1 MTGHKLLYFWFFGA
15 VGALSPFINLYFKRL
30 GFSGS
35 EIGLLA
41 AMQPLA
47 AMIAPPLAVALAG
60 RLQNTRVTLP
70 ALMTLSLIPYGLLL
84 AVTGF
89 WPLLALYFAAFL
101 LHAPIAPLLDDATLR
116 RIEGTSHAYGR
127 IRLWGSIGFIVAVN
141 VIGPL
146 SERLDLR
153 VALWGNWFAL
163 LMGALV
169 AWHMARRG
177 ALLPLSTDKSQRKVA
192 RALASS
198 LKVIRETP
206 GVSWLFLAGLLARF
220 AQVGGTN
227 FFGIH
232 ADDIGMSESL
242 IGLSWGIAVVSE
254 VVMMVVSAPLMQRIT
269 ARGLFILSAL
279 AGAIRWAVY
288 AKTSSVGL
296 LLGVQVLH
304 AFTFAAFH
312 IGSVTL
318 VHTLFPPER
327 RTEGQSAWTVT
338 TSGLPVLA
346 GTYLAGYLY
355 DVVGIR
361 PLFWISAVASLL
373 AALVALWIPRSAE
386 PSSARPAPTTVELD
400 W

>member
-1 MTGHKLLYFWFFGA
+1 MPLRWPAACKTPGHLAGA
-15 VGALSPFINLYFKRL
+15 DDPLADSLRPAPRRHR
-30 GFSGS
+30 
-35 EIGLLA
+35 LLA
-41 AMQPLA
+41 APC
-47 AMIAPPLAVALAG
+47 AL
-60 RLQNTRVTLP
+60 
-70 ALMTLSLIPYGLLL
+70 
-84 AVTGF
+84 
-89 WPLLALYFAAFL
+89 FAAFL

-206 GVSWLFLAGLLARF
+206 GVSWLFLRRAPRPLRPSGRDQLFWHPRRRHRYVRESHRAF
-220 AQVGGTN
+220 VGHRG
-227 FFGIH
+227 GQRSGDDGRQRP
-232 ADDIGMSESL
+232 ADAADHR
-242 IGLSWGIAVVSE
+242 
-254 VVMMVVSAPLMQRIT
+254 P
-269 ARGLFILSAL
+269 GLFILSAL

-373 AALVALWIPRSAE
+373 AALVALWIPRSTA
-386 PSSARPAPTTVELD
+386 PFARPAPTTVELD
-400 W
+400 R

>member
-41 AMQPLA
+41 TMQPLA

-101 LHAPIAPLLDDATLR
+101 LHAAHRPASRRRDLAAHRGNLPRLR
-116 RIEGTSHAYGR
+116 PDPPVGVDRFYRRGQRHR
-127 IRLWGSIGFIVAVN
+127 PAVGA
-141 VIGPL
+141 VGPARRSVGKL
-146 SERLDLR
+146 VRC
-153 VALWGNWFAL
+153 

-373 AALVALWIPRSAE
+373 AALVALWIPRSTA

-400 W
+400 R